1 RSQVFLAVTLEE
13 SGLLGSEYYA
23 RNPVYPLNRTVGG
36 VNMDA
41 LAPVGPA
48 RDVEVTG
55 GDKSELTAILR
66 RVEKQLG
73 LYESPEDHSE
83 RGHYYR
89 SDHF

>member
-1 RSQVFLAVTLEE
+1 
-13 SGLLGSEYYA
+13 
-23 RNPVYPLNRTVGG
+23 
-36 VNMDA
+36 MDA

-89 SDHF
+89 SDHFSLAKRGVPMFAVGRGADLVKG